1 MANYLKEAKLCYK
14 VATICYNIVQYFV
27 ALTDLNL
34 QNVNRKFVKQKILL
48 SLNSLDAFYLLI
60 QVLAYFFSRVAIFTH
75 KNTGCPIK
83 FEFQINNK

>member
-1 MANYLKEAKLCYK
+1 MADYLKEPKLCYK
-14 VATICYNIVQYFV
+14 VATICYNIVQCFV

-34 QNVNRKFVKQKILL
+34 QNVNRKFLKQKILL

-60 QVLAYFFSRVAIFTH
+60 QGLAYFFTH

-83 FEFQINNK
+83 LEFQINNK